1 MNSILTK
8 VLPKVPYRIIAYK
21 HGDLCCITSASNTI
35 ERDAKIAL
43 LKQSGASTYCNGDVA

>member
-1 MNSILTK
+1 MK
-8 VLPKVPYRIIAYK
+8 ARYRIVAYK

-43 LKQSGASTYCNGDVA
+43 LKQSGANVYCNGDVA